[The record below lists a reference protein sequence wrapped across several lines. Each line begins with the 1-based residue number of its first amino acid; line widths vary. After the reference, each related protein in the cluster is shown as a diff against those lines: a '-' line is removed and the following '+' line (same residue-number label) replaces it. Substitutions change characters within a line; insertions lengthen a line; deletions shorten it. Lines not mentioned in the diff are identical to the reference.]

1 MRVRVGI
8 LVAAVLLG
16 AAADAQA
23 AGYPAC
29 LQSADQAHVQLTQPS
44 KSTATPV
51 TIPGDGKTE
60 YAGDVYA
67 PNPMPSRSGKGA
79 PLVVVMHGIDGNP
92 CGVRWIARFLAHNGY
107 LAVDVY
113 RPPTTDPVARAD
125 DRSETLLHAAAIRA
139 AVAYARSSE
148 FPYALDVNRD
158 NVALLG
164 HSLGASASGVL
175 QSELDGITAYVALDG
190 LRHYAVH
197 DPGLPFNCSDT
208 PDLELTPTVPAL
220 GLMSSVTCPQH
231 HPDHVGQLRKT
242 GFRHWREAG
251 VDTVVV
257 ALRKFQHGS
266 FTGQGTNGQLRKV
279 AKLTRRWLGHY
290 MRGKSGK
297 PFVGVPHSWLSRKYA
312 SGAFLP
318 AFNIDCQQ
326 LFSCGP

>member
-1 MRVRVGI
+1 MRVRAGI
-8 LVAAVLLG
+8 LAAAVSLG
-16 AAADAQA
+16 AAADARA

-29 LQSADQAHVQLTQPS
+29 LQSADQAHVQLTQPT

-51 TIPGDGKTE
+51 TIPGEGKVS
-60 YAGDVYA
+60 YQGDVYA
-67 PNPMPSRSGKGA
+67 PRPMPIHSGKGA
-79 PLVVVMHGIDGNP
+79 PLAVVMHGIDGNP
-92 CGVRWIARFLAHNGY
+92 CSVRWIARFLAHNGY

-139 AVAYARSSE
+139 AVEYARSPQ
-148 FPYALDVNRD
+148 FPYWMDVDTSNFALV
-158 NVALLG
+158 G

-175 QSELDGITAYVALDG
+175 QSELGGITAYVALDG
-190 LRHYAVH
+190 LRHWAVH

-208 PDLELTPTVPAL
+208 PDLELTPVVPAL

-231 HPDHVGQLRKT
+231 RPDHVGQLRKT
-242 GFRHWREAG
+242 GFKRWSGEG

-257 ALRKFQHGS
+257 ALRKFEHGS
-266 FTGQGTNGQLRKV
+266 FTGQGTGKQLGKV
-279 AKLTRRWLGHY
+279 AKLMRRWLGHY
-290 MRGKSGK
+290 MRGESGK
-297 PFVGVPHSWLSRKYA
+297 PYTGVPDKWLSKKYA

-318 AFNIDCQQ
+318 DFNIDCEQ